1 MTQMMLGP
9 VFAAEAGLT
18 GQVCNDKLTAASG
31 AIKNIQTKLNEQA
44 AEWDTRHQAAIAA
57 QDQANADL
65 FWKYGHNCRVTHS
78 QTDPIFNQALASH
91 REACAAAS
99 SADTSNTAAA
109 AAAARATA
117 AMTGKADSNAQV
129 AASNDQS
136 AAHSRAMA
144 SLAAASAAMNKY
156 DSERTKAIDIVKV
169 YCPEVAQKIASE
181 EAKAAEL
188 SEEAKRKIAADQGG
202 TAGEGISTGTAIVG
216 GLAIAGL
223 AGLGGYALGGGFKK
237 DKGGGGGGGS
247 SPSTPVTST
256 PTTPTPP
263 PALTGPGETPEG
275 LQNLT
280 ASETKK
286 TMANAGTPQNLTP
299 VTSGTEENQGAQGRS
314 GSALSSGASGS
325 GAGSGAG
332 SGGGGSSAGA
342 QGRMANARS
351 ASTGGGGS
359 GFSPSS
365 FGGGG
370 GGGDGKELKDGAAVG
385 YAAALK
391 GCQPKVAK
399 QMRDSRTKKMLTV
412 MIDNPNYKQCKPLEA
427 KSKVRTPASSKRA
440 AKIKTDALLN

>member
-1 MTQMMLGP
+1 MNANDSAQRLQTNSGSKAGVSSFAQEANAC
-9 VFAAEAGLT
+9 AAEAQKGVQSARAIDADFEKLHHSLVSCINSPT
-18 GQVCNDKLTAASG
+18 EPGDVQGAQLKARAQAINQKVLDSKPSLVGAANGSQYLQQKCSGDVADSASTMNALSTVDKNAKSVKGEGMNPWVAGGIG
-31 AIKNIQTKLNEQA
+31 AIAGAGL
-44 AEWDTRHQAAIAA
+44 
-57 QDQANADL
+57 
-65 FWKYGHNCRVTHS
+65 
-78 QTDPIFNQALASH
+78 LA
-91 REACAAAS
+91 
-99 SADTSNTAAA
+99 
-109 AAAARATA
+109 
-117 AMTGKADSNAQV
+117 
-129 AASNDQS
+129 
-136 AAHSRAMA
+136 
-144 SLAAASAAMNKY
+144 
-156 DSERTKAIDIVKV
+156 
-169 YCPEVAQKIASE
+169 
-181 EAKAAEL
+181 
-188 SEEAKRKIAADQGG
+188 
-202 TAGEGISTGTAIVG
+202 G
-216 GLAIAGL
+216 GLAI
-223 AGLGGYALGGGFKK
+223 GGVFDK

-247 SPSTPVTST
+247 SRTTPVTT
-256 PTTPTPP
+256 PPTIPTPP

-275 LQNLT
+275 SQNLT
-280 ASETKK
+280 ANNG
-286 TMANAGTPQNLTP
+286 ANPGTPQNLTP
-299 VTSGTEENQGAQGRS
+299 ATPGTEENQGALGRS
-314 GSALSSGASGS
+314 GSALSSGAGSS

-332 SGGGGSSAGA
+332 SGGGASSAGA